1 MPARFEL
8 FGLRPWDLAVR
19 DESMSNILIG
29 TCDYPHDRAR
39 YLEEFMTVEHHI
51 GGLHPPGDK
60 MLKAWAAE
68 TPEGFRHIW
77 VASKD
82 FIDEPKRGSD
92 KVGQALGHFVD
103 SQQNRSLWGEVKARA
118 AMLDAKIILLDTPAA
133 FTPSPANK
141 DRLRHFASE
150 WSKLPEGVELAWFAA
165 GFWEREE
172 CAELCEELGI
182 IYAVDPL
189 VDPSEPLPDHA
200 KIYFR
205 LLGAHG
211 LRDHYSDDALEML
224 IEICEEFEEA
234 TVIFKTAKPIK
245 DALRLKAL
253 LDV

>member
-1 MPARFEL
+1 
-8 FGLRPWDLAVR
+8 
-19 DESMSNILIG
+19 MSNILIG

-39 YLEEFMTVEHHI
+39 YLSEFLTVEHHI

-60 MLKAWAAE
+60 MLKGWAAE
-68 TPEGFRHIW
+68 TSEDCRHIW

-82 FIDEPKRGSD
+82 FIDEPRRGSER
-92 KVGQALGHFVD
+92 VGQALGHFVD

-118 AMLDAKIILLDTPAA
+118 AMLGAKTILLDTPSA

-141 DRLRHFASE
+141 ERLTRFALD
-150 WSKLPEGVELAWFAA
+150 WAKLPEGVNLAWFAA

-172 CAELCEELGI
+172 CAELCEQLGI
-182 IYAVDPL
+182 TLALDPL
-189 VDPSEPLPDHA
+189 VDPSEALPEHE

-224 IEICEEFEEA
+224 IDLCEDFEEA
-234 TVIFKTAKPIK
+234 VVIFKTEKPIK
-245 DALRLKAL
+245 DALRMKAL
-253 LDV
+253 LEGTAD